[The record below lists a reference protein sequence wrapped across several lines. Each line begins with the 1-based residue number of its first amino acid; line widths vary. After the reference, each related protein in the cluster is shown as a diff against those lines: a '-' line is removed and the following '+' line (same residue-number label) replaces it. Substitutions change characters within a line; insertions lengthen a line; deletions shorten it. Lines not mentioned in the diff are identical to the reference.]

1 VHCRG
6 KHTLETSRVLENVK
20 RIFNMYLSNIPLFSF
35 LSLELPP
42 RLTRSIDHDTARIRI
57 THYRFDHIAKGDDTA
72 TMVKK
77 RKQRNLVSDATSAE
91 KEEREDRLVAMI
103 DVGKSESISQ
113 PTSIL
118 SFMSV
123 KEFSKEYRPFQCVC
137 APPGP
142 PQAMLRL
149 RL

>member
-1 VHCRG
+1 
-6 KHTLETSRVLENVK
+6 
-20 RIFNMYLSNIPLFSF
+20 
-35 LSLELPP
+35 
-42 RLTRSIDHDTARIRI
+42 
-57 THYRFDHIAKGDDTA
+57 
-72 TMVKK
+72 MVKK